1 MKYQIIKLY
10 QGELLGDEKK
20 LSFFQLCNQCNL
32 SPEIVIDLVDE
43 GILEP
48 EGKYRGEWRFSVNS
62 IHRAQKAR
70 RLQEKFELN
79 LNSAALIIML
89 LDRIEEL
96 EKSQRNIAI

>member
-32 SPEIVIDLVDE
+32 RPEIVIDLVEE

-48 EGKYRGEWRFSVNS
+48 EGEYRGEWRFSVNA
-62 IHRAQKAR
+62 IQRANKVR
-70 RLQEKFELN
+70 RLQERFELN
-79 LNSAALIIML
+79 LNSAAIIIML

-96 EKSQRNIAI
+96 EKSQRNFDK